1 MRSSDIEKESARNR
15 DTRRPLNNLADEDV
29 NGIAQDLRADDGHSQ
44 LPSPS
49 SVLEPAYPSEGEY
62 YREQK
67 KHETYWLPV
76 WRKLMVGV
84 WIKGPHAVEKG
95 TASHQTS
102 SRHERHHGPKEQKN
116 TNGSQP
122 TRWRVY
128 RRSRGVVH
136 SQTIIQIVLALN

>member
-1 MRSSDIEKESARNR
+1 MRPSDVEKESARYR

-29 NGIAQDLRADDGHSQ
+29 DGIAQDLRADDGHGQ

-49 SVLEPAYPSEGEY
+49 SALEPAHPSEREC

-67 KHETYWLPV
+67 KQGTCRLPV

-84 WIKGPHAVEKG
+84 WIQGPHAVEKG
-95 TASHQTS
+95 TAPHQTS
-102 SRHERHHGPKEQKN
+102 SGHGRHHGPKEQKN
-116 TNGSQP
+116 TDGSHP

-136 SQTIIQIVLALN
+136 SQTIIQVGLALN